1 MSRILFVLLVALV
14 FEPFLWITVQAE
26 QVIIETTECDGEKS
40 FANFDENRLM
50 KIIQGDCENPDKPG
64 EMLQQVLLRG
74 GVAGAGSFDIM
85 WVTRDEARNI
95 MAQIRGNKDIRQKS
109 LQKKELDI
117 TVKTEPAQPAA
128 PAPAPPVPQPT
139 APPASATQAA
149 APAPAAAVPIQLAM
163 IDPPITRSS
172 KFLVTDASTG
182 ERQVVGKI
190 SPIESMMSLT
200 INGKPIT
207 PNTQGVFKET
217 IKLKGA
223 RTPVKIVAVD
233 QGGETQEHEFWLV
246 GLGGGGEQTAAEEAA
261 EGLSFGAYHALLIG
275 INDYQTLPKLETAIS
290 DVEALDKLLSDK
302 YGYKTR
308 VLINAN
314 RYDILSMLNSLR
326 KELTEKDN
334 LLLYY
339 AGHGEYDRRNNRGHW
354 LPADA
359 EPDNPA
365 NWISTIDIT
374 DNLNRMSAKQILV
387 VSDSCYSGALTRA
400 SMTDLDPGMSKEAR
414 LKYYQMLSNN
424 QTRMVLSSGGIKPV
438 LDGDGS
444 GHSIFARAFI
454 EQLNQ
459 NDEIIVGEDLYKLVS
474 KQVTQR
480 SQEMNMEQNP
490 QYAELKSTGHKFG
503 DFIFVPET
511 YLSALGEK

>member
-1 MSRILFVLLVALV
+1 MNRIFFFILATLLFQ
-14 FEPFLWITVQAE
+14 PFLSMAVQAE
-26 QVIIETTECDGEKS
+26 QVIIETTDCDGEKS

-64 EMLQQVLLRG
+64 EMLQQILLRG
-74 GVAGAGSFDIM
+74 GVVGAGSFDIM
-85 WVTRDEARNI
+85 WVTRDEARNV
-95 MAQIRGNKDIRQKS
+95 MAQIKGNKDIRQKS

-117 TVKTEPAQPAA
+117 TVNTA
-128 PAPAPPVPQPT
+128 PVPQPT
-139 APPASATQAA
+139 QQTPPASPAPQAA
-149 APAPAAAVPIQLAM
+149 TPAPAAAAAPIQLAM

-182 ERQVVGKI
+182 ERLVVGKI
-190 SPIESMMSLT
+190 SPLESMLSLT

-207 PNTQGVFKET
+207 PNAQGVFRET

-246 GLGGGGEQTAAEEAA
+246 GLGGGGDQSAPAEVAAG
-261 EGLSFGAYHALLIG
+261 GLSFGAYHALLIG
-275 INDYQTLPKLETAIS
+275 INDYQALPKLETAIS
-290 DVEALDKLLSDK
+290 DVEVLDTLLSDK

-308 VLINAN
+308 VLINPS
-314 RYDILSMLNSLR
+314 RYDILSTLNTLR

-339 AGHGEYDRRNNRGHW
+339 AGHGEYDRQNNRGHW

-414 LKYYQMLSNN
+414 LKYYQMLSDN

-459 NDEIIVGEDLYKLVS
+459 NEEILVGEDLYKLVS
-474 KQVTQR
+474 TQVTQR
-480 SQEMNMEQNP
+480 SQELNMKQTP

-511 YLSALGEK
+511 YLSALGEE